1 MFGSVV
7 SPPLLSAGE
16 LLSFPLYSLAWPGEG
31 EGGEGRGEVCCC
43 ESTAL
48 LTTTVTGVTVGT
60 SFVNGNLHYLQLAS
74 LMDHYK

>member
-31 EGGEGRGEVCCC
+31 EGEGGEGRGEVRWVVVR
-43 ESTAL
+43 A
-48 LTTTVTGVTVGT
+48 
-60 SFVNGNLHYLQLAS
+60 LHY
-74 LMDHYK
+74 